1 MKNSLIC
8 SFLLAAAVV
17 SAAPSNLPAELKYD
31 RLAVEYAGGGDV
43 RSYGVGGQALL
54 GGRFLVGGAF
64 SENRFKNLGTTSGRG
79 ADVTLGYVLPLAKG
93 DLIATVGYGQVQA
106 TGQSGTKAIALLD
119 DTTSLGLT
127 WRQRISEVYEF
138 SLGYGHATD
147 RRTIR
152 STVGTTTT
160 TTTPQGHEGSVD
172 LGLRYKVGP
181 HLDLTFGYTFVAG
194 PNRWTLSS
202 GYTF

>member
-1 MKNSLIC
+1 MKNSLIF
-8 SFLLAAAVV
+8 SFLFAAAVV

-64 SENRFKNLGTTSGRG
+64 REHDFKNLGTTSGRG
-79 ADVTLGYVLPLAKG
+79 ADFTLGYALPLAKG
-93 DLIATVGYGQVQA
+93 DLIATVGYGQMQA
-106 TGQSGTKAIALLD
+106 SGQSGTKAIALLE
-119 DTTSLGLT
+119 DTTSLGLA
-127 WRQRISEVYEF
+127 WRQQISEVYEF
-138 SLGYGHATD
+138 SLGYVHATD
-147 RRTIR
+147 RQTIR
-152 STVGTTTT
+152 STAGTTTT
-160 TTTPQGHEGSVD
+160 TTTPQGHEGSVN
-172 LGLRYKVGP
+172 LGLRYKMGP